1 MKCLLDIQEQLLI
14 RKLGIGFR
22 SSRGGWS
29 RVQYGRHGVLLRG
42 LVDKLS
48 TGMNTKNKRGLRA
61 EFS

>member
-1 MKCLLDIQEQLLI
+1 MI

-29 RVQYGRHGVLLRG
+29 RVQYGRQGIHGVPLRG

>member
-1 MKCLLDIQEQLLI
+1 MI

-22 SSRGGWS
+22 SLGGGWS
-29 RVQYGRHGVLLRG
+29 RVQYGRQGIGGVPLGALVKKLR
-42 LVDKLS
+42 